1 MLSEGLAPWSLSCLR
16 MFTGFV
22 FRGICAC
29 VAIGPE
35 IGVHRRRLSMNT
47 ACAAVLFLCEQAHL
61 LPLSVSHVSVEGRLQ
76 DPVSACPENFLAQ

>member
-1 MLSEGLAPWSLSCLR
+1 MRGKKGGAMLSEGLAPWSLSCLR

-35 IGVHRRRLSMNT
+35 IGVHR
-47 ACAAVLFLCEQAHL
+47 V
-61 LPLSVSHVSVEGRLQ
+61 
-76 DPVSACPENFLAQ
+76 LAQGLIR

>member
-35 IGVHRRRLSMNT
+35 IGVHRVLAQVLTRQLSN
-47 ACAAVLFLCEQAHL
+47 
-61 LPLSVSHVSVEGRLQ
+61 R
-76 DPVSACPENFLAQ
+76 PENFLAQ

>member
-35 IGVHRRRLSMNT
+35 IGVHR
-47 ACAAVLFLCEQAHL
+47 V
-61 LPLSVSHVSVEGRLQ
+61 
-76 DPVSACPENFLAQ
+76 LAQVLTR